1 DAYALDFLGQI
12 LYDGKE
18 APLYKVLVE
27 DKELTSQPFAYNSA
41 SQIAG
46 KFQISVTANAGVDL
60 DSVEAGIQEAFALF
74 ESEGVT
80 ERDIERI
87 KAGLE
92 TDFYN
97 GISSVLGKSFQL
109 AQYDVFNGD
118 PAFISQDIQNIKAV
132 TKEDVMRVYE
142 KYIKGKPFIL
152 TSFVPKG
159 QMELIA
165 ENSEKAEVVEEEI
178 TENVQT
184 AVVEEQQP
192 VEKTP
197 SAF

>member
-1 DAYALDFLGQI
+1 
-12 LYDGKE
+12 
-18 APLYKVLVE
+18 
-27 DKELTSQPFAYNSA
+27 
-41 SQIAG
+41 
-46 KFQISVTANAGVDL
+46 
-60 DSVEAGIQEAFALF
+60 
-74 ESEGVT
+74 
-80 ERDIERI
+80 ERI

-97 GISSVLGKSFQL
+97 GISSVLGKSFRRVL
-109 AQYDVFNGD
+109 FRSFNGD

-132 TKEDVMRVYE
+132 TKEDEMRVYV

-197 SAF
+197 SAFDRSVPPAMGDTPQLNIPDSWIVDLDNKMEVYGIEQNELPLVNFSLVIEGGHLLDDLNKNGVARSEEHT